1 MKKAEIT
8 RSTILNKAFDLIY
21 TNGYRATSIDEI
33 LATTKVTKGAFYY
46 HFKNKDEMGIAMVE
60 EILKPR
66 LSSKFVALLGRE
78 DSPQNAIYALMQHL
92 LLKDDTL
99 TVACGCPASNLV
111 QEMTPW
117 DTSFSK
123 ALNELVNQW
132 IRSLTDFL
140 ENGQKNGSVHN
151 TINPAS
157 AALFILSGYWGAR
170 NLGKLENSKRPYHA
184 YLDQLTT
191 YLNTLT

>member
-99 TVACGCPASNLV
+99 TVACG
-111 QEMTPW
+111 
-117 DTSFSK
+117 
-123 ALNELVNQW
+123 
-132 IRSLTDFL
+132 
-140 ENGQKNGSVHN
+140 
-151 TINPAS
+151 
-157 AALFILSGYWGAR
+157 
-170 NLGKLENSKRPYHA
+170 
-184 YLDQLTT
+184 
-191 YLNTLT
+191 